1 MKNETTTL
9 NMYKHTAVEN
19 CNFARTT
26 IRNFEMEFSSE
37 KSEQENAK
45 EWQILEAF
53 ERLTRH

>member
-9 NMYKHTAVEN
+9 NMYKHSAVEN

-37 KSEQENAK
+37 KKRIGKCKRMANP
-45 EWQILEAF
+45 
-53 ERLTRH
+53 